1 MADLT
6 LYGESSWTSPW
17 VLHAMVALEEKQLPY
32 KLEVLPLPMAQAQRE
47 DLQQRAAIG
56 KVPMLA
62 HGTICITESSA
73 ISEYLAEQFPA
84 PAHPRLFPA
93 DLGERARARQIMS
106 AIRTSFA
113 ALREDRPTTSV
124 FGRPVATPLSE
135 RGRTDA
141 AELLR
146 IAAAVVTQKASLF
159 AAWCIADVD
168 LSLALMRLVANG
180 DAVPRPLADYALAN
194 FQRPS
199 VAKYVAN
206 FPTQR

>member
-17 VLHAMVALEEKQLPY
+17 VLHAMAALEEKQLTY
-32 KLEVLPLPMAQAQRE
+32 KLDVLAMPMAPAQRD
-47 DLQQRAAIG
+47 DLQHRAVIG

-62 HGTICITESSA
+62 HGATCITESSA

-93 DLGERARARQIMS
+93 DLAERARARQIMS

-124 FGRPVATPLSE
+124 FGRPVTTPLSE
-135 RGRTDA
+135 RGRADA
-141 AELLR
+141 NELLR
-146 IAAAVVTQKASLF
+146 IAAAVVTQKTSLF

-180 DAVPRPLADYALAN
+180 DAVPARLADYALAN

-199 VAKYVAN
+199 VAKYVAS